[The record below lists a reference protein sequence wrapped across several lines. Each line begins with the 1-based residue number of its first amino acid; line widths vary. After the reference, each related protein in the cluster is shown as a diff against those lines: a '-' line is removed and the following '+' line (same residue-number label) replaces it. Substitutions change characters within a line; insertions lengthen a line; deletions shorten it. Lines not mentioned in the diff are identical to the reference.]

1 MRIDRDWDC
10 YPTAGQIE
18 RSISQKIN
26 TLYHHQLAHRAS
38 KVDCHL
44 FDNKIIIFGEE
55 VITPIEKILLEAS
68 SIDLV
73 HQVRTLLDSSI
84 KTKLEELIEEIVGVK
99 VKKCIYNTD
108 LGTNSTIAIIILA
121 HAPKLRPKKAKLR
134 LERKNVLQFSQRRN
148 ELENQSINEVK

>member
-18 RSISQKIN
+18 RTISQKTN
-26 TLYHHQLAHRAS
+26 ALYHHQFAHRAS
-38 KVDCHL
+38 RVDCHL
-44 FDNKIIIFGEE
+44 FDNKIIILGKE

-73 HQVRTLLDSSI
+73 HQVRALLDSSL

-99 VKKCIYNTD
+99 VKNCTYNTD
-108 LGTNSTIAIIILA
+108 LNNNSAVAIIILA
-121 HAPKLRPKKAKLR
+121 DAPKLRPKKAHLR
-134 LERKNVLQFSQRRN
+134 LDRQKLLQFNQREN
-148 ELENQSINEVK
+148 ELEISS